1 MHSKAY
7 TEIGI
12 IIRDARQKKEITQKE
27 LSLDLGFTSTQYIS
41 NLERGITTMSAD
53 NLGKIC
59 SILEIPADYI
69 QKLLVDEYA
78 KKLEIG
84 FKEGESQVAKLNEFR
99 KLCGVA

>member
-1 MHSKAY
+1 MYSKAY

-12 IIRDARQKKEITQKE
+12 IVREARIKKEITQRE

-41 NLERGITTMSAD
+41 NLERGITTMSAE

-59 SILEIPADYI
+59 TILDIPANII

-78 KKLEIG
+78 KKLEVG
-84 FKEGESQVAKLNEFR
+84 FKEGETQVAKVSEFR
-99 KLCGVA
+99 KLCSVA